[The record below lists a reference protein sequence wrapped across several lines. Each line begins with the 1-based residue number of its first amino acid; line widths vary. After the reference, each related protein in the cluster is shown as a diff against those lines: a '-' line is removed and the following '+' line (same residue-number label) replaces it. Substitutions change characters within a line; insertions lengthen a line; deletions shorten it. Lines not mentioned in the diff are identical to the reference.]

1 MDAPPADD
9 RTARTTAEAVLEAV
23 PATMHLIR
31 GQMREGRAEGVSVP
45 QFRALLHVR
54 RNPGT
59 TLSGVAD
66 HLGASMPSASEL
78 VSRLVRD
85 GLLVREPDPASRRR
99 VRLTI
104 SAEGE
109 REFLAAREH
118 TLAWLS
124 SRLAAMPPEAL
135 ERMAAALRDLR
146 AALEDG
152 APG

>member
-23 PATMHLIR
+23 PAAMRLIR

-104 SAEGE
+104 SEEGE
-109 REFLAAREH
+109 RQFLAAREH
-118 TLAWLS
+118 TLAWLA
-124 SRLAAMPPEAL
+124 SRLAATPPEAL
-135 ERMAAALRDLR
+135 ERMAAALHDLR

-152 APG
+152 PPG